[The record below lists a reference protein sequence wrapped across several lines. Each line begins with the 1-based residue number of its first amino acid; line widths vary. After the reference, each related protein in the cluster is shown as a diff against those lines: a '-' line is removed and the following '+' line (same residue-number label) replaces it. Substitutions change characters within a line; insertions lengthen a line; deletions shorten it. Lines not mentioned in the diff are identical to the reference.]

1 MNRNSLISLKFCT
14 FRFQIL
20 IYMKKIFFLVCLVFI
35 QIGNSQE
42 IKEKALLWEIS
53 GNGLGQ
59 SSYLFGTV
67 HIACQGE
74 VEMRPEMQK
83 AFDKTEQLILELD
96 MDDPQMMTKM
106 MQAALSKD
114 GKTVTE
120 KIGNELAGKVDS
132 LMNAKMGMRLAMF
145 ESLNL
150 PTLSVQIGLLAIKC
164 PVDLGYDMML
174 TTEAQNEKKEI
185 IGLESVETQIE
196 VLLSQPDSEAIA
208 AISYLIE
215 NFEEAQTELDK
226 MLSLYRNQEVQ
237 ALFDYT
243 KSTLEDPKYPQGN
256 VEEFLDKRN
265 KNWIPV
271 IEKEIHSKPS
281 FIAVGAAHLA
291 GENGVIHLL
300 RKAGY
305 NLKAVK

>member
-1 MNRNSLISLKFCT
+1 MKNSL
-14 FRFQIL
+14 
-20 IYMKKIFFLVCLVFI
+20 FLLFLAVF

-42 IKEKALLWEIS
+42 IKEKALLWEIT
-53 GNGLGQ
+53 GKDLKQ
-59 SSYLFGTV
+59 PSYLFGTV

-83 AFDKTEQLILELD
+83 AFDQTEQLILELD
-96 MDDPQMMTKM
+96 MDDPQMLTKM
-106 MQAALSKD
+106 MQASLSKD

-120 KIGNELAGKVDS
+120 KIGKELAGKVDS
-132 LMNAKMGMRLAMF
+132 LMNVKMGMRLAMF

-150 PTLSVQIGLLAIKC
+150 PTLSVQLGLLAINC

-174 TTEAQNEKKEI
+174 TTEAKTDKKEI

-208 AISYLIE
+208 AISYIVE

-226 MLSLYRNQEVQ
+226 MLNLYRNQDVQ

-243 KSTLEDPKYPQGN
+243 KLTFEDPKYPQGN
-256 VEEFLDKRN
+256 LEEFLDKRN

-271 IEKEIHSKPS
+271 IEKQMHSRPS
-281 FIAVGAAHLA
+281 FIAVGAAHL
-291 GENGVIHLL
+291 GSENGVIHLL

-305 NLKAVK
+305 HLKAIK

>member
-1 MNRNSLISLKFCT
+1 MKNLLFLL
-14 FRFQIL
+14 FLAVFQT
-20 IYMKKIFFLVCLVFI
+20 
-35 QIGNSQE
+35 GNSQE
-42 IKEKALLWEIS
+42 IKEKALLWEIT
-53 GNGLGQ
+53 GKDLKQ
-59 SSYLFGTV
+59 PSYLFGTV

-83 AFDKTEQLILELD
+83 AFDQTDQLILELD
-96 MDDPQMMTKM
+96 MDDPQMLTKM
-106 MQAALSKD
+106 MQASLSKD
-114 GKTVTE
+114 GKTITE
-120 KIGNELAGKVDS
+120 KIGKELAGKVDS

-150 PTLSVQIGLLAIKC
+150 PTLSVQLGLLAINC

-174 TTEAQNEKKEI
+174 TTEAKSDKKEI

-208 AISYLIE
+208 AISYLVE

-226 MLSLYRNQEVQ
+226 MINLYRNQEVQ

-243 KSTLEDPKYPQGN
+243 KSTFEDPKYPQGN
-256 VEEFLDKRN
+256 VDDFLDKRN

-271 IEKEIHSKPS
+271 IEKEIQSKPS

-305 NLKAVK
+305 QLKAVK